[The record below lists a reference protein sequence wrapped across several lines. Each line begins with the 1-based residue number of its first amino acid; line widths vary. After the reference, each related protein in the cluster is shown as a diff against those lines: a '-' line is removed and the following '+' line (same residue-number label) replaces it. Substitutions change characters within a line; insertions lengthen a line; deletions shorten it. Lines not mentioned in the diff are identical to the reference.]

1 MKLRGHCTKLYD
13 TLKYN
18 TNLINHKLN
27 NLVFATDVPIEL
39 KADNGATDHFTENT
53 LHNLKKVPTSSINPA
68 IQVIATNG
76 DIVISIYTTN
86 LPINNLL
93 E

>member
-1 MKLRGHCTKLYD
+1 M
-13 TLKYN
+13 
-18 TNLINHKLN
+18 
-27 NLVFATDVPIEL
+27 FATDVPIEL

-68 IQVIATNG
+68 IQIIATNG

-86 LPINNLL
+86 IPINNLPESSTTVHVFSSL
-93 E
+93 ASVSLLSIGKYEIPYA